1 MNNRTGIIEKMR
13 VLFPVLIILLA
24 SSIYQQEFIR
34 GVDISTIPQ
43 IELFGGKYKLNGQV
57 KDPIEIFK
65 SNGANYV
72 RLRLW
77 HSPSNGYCGLEQTL
91 QFAKRIKA
99 SGLKFLLNLHYS
111 DTWADPGRQT
121 KPSAWSN
128 LTFDQL
134 KDSVYTYTKRA
145 LTLLNNQQ
153 TMPDMV
159 QIGNEISGGMLWPD
173 GKLYNV
179 PDFEGQKIKFT
190 SLLKEGIRAVKEF
203 SSHQIKT
210 MIHIPILNGNVN
222 NVTYF
227 YDIIRSNNVEYD
239 IIGLSYY
246 PWWHGNLTQLRNTL
260 NTVANRYSKE
270 IIIVETAYPWT
281 TGYQN
286 DGTTNLVGPG
296 TTLIPDYPATPQGQK
311 DFLLKLSEIIKGTN
325 NTKGTGF
332 FYWEP
337 ALISLP
343 GKRGSD
349 WENVATFGFS
359 NSSGEAEALES
370 LSAFGDLSNLIPE
383 KENNYSLPDQFL
395 LHQNFPNPFN
405 PETIISYQIPK
416 SSNVSLKVYNLL
428 GQEIAA
434 LVEEFQIAGK
444 YSISFNIHE
453 AIGYKQ
459 ITSGIYF
466 YRLTAGNFTST
477 KKLSLI
483 K

>member
-1 MNNRTGIIEKMR
+1 MR
-13 VLFPVLIILLA
+13 ILFPVLIILLT
-24 SSIYQQEFIR
+24 SSIYPQEFIR

-43 IELFGGKYKLNGQV
+43 IELSGGKYKLNGQV

-99 SGLKFLLNLHYS
+99 SGLKFLLNFHYS

-128 LTFDQL
+128 LAFDQL

-173 GKLYNV
+173 GKLYDV

-286 DGTTNLVGPG
+286 DGKTNLVGPG

-325 NTKGTGF
+325 NNKGAGF

-383 KENNYSLPDQFL
+383 NENYYSLPDQFL
-395 LHQNFPNPFN
+395 LHQNYPNPFN

-444 YSISFNIHE
+444 YSISFNINE
-453 AIGYKQ
+453 VIRYKQ

-466 YRLTAGNFTST
+466 YRLTAGNYSST
-477 KKLSLI
+477 KKFSLI